1 MLNGRPGCQ
10 TRIYFKE
17 PTLEPSQAQ
26 IRWYGNV
33 ARMQDLRLAK
43 VVFFGEL
50 NSKHYRGQPRLRY
63 KTLSSM
69 QRKCAPWIVILGNSC
84 PGQKSMARH
93 SQERCLCGSMIWE
106 RYLKGVEGDTT
117 AFKI

>member
-1 MLNGRPGCQ
+1 MLNGKPGCQ
-10 TRIYFKE
+10 TRIYLEE

-33 ARMQDLRLAK
+33 ARMQDLCHAK

-50 NSKHYRGQPRLRY
+50 NSKHSRGQPRLRY

-69 QRKCAPWIVILGNSC
+69 
-84 PGQKSMARH
+84 H
-93 SQERCLCGSMIWE
+93 
-106 RYLKGVEGDTT
+106 
-117 AFKI
+117 

>member
-10 TRIYFKE
+10 TRIYFRE

-26 IRWYGNV
+26 IRWYSNV

-50 NSKHYRGQPRLRY
+50 NSKHSRGQPRLIY

-69 QRKCAPWIVILGNSC
+69 
-84 PGQKSMARH
+84 H
-93 SQERCLCGSMIWE
+93 
-106 RYLKGVEGDTT
+106 
-117 AFKI
+117 